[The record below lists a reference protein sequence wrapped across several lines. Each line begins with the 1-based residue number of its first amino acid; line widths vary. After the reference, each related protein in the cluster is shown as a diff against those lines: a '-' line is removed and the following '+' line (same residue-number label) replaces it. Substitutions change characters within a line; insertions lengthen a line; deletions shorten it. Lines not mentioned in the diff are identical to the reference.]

1 MAVSVLVSGGA
12 VVTGKRSS
20 RARATHAQV
29 AERRAKA
36 VRMKV
41 SGARLEDIATALGYS
56 NPNHVS
62 VDIRRALAANLR
74 EQSAATEEYIAI
86 EMLRLDELLYAVWE
100 EAMAGSPRHVELGV
114 RIVEARRR
122 LFPTQQVVALTTVE
136 SEILRLEQEL
146 ATRGRLL
153 PGDQAGPAEEA
164 P

>member
-1 MAVSVLVSGGA
+1 MQLPHDRGDAVSGP
-12 VVTGKRSS
+12 KRSS

-41 SGARLEDIATALGYS
+41 SGARLEDIATALGYGS
-56 NPNHVS
+56 ANHVS
-62 VDIRRALAANLR
+62 VDIRRALAANVR

-86 EMLRLDELLYAVWE
+86 EQLRLDELLCAVWE

-122 LFPTQQVVALTTVE
+122 LFPQQQVVALTTVE
-136 SEILRLEQEL
+136 SEILRLENEL
-146 ATRGRLL
+146 AARQLA
-153 PGDQAGPAEEA
+153 PGGEIEESE
-164 P
+164 

>member
-1 MAVSVLVSGGA
+1 MSGP
-12 VVTGKRSS
+12 KRSS
-20 RARATHAQV
+20 RSRAAGAVV

-41 SGARLEDIATALGYS
+41 SGARLEDIAAALGYNS
-56 NPNHVS
+56 VNHVS
-62 VDIRRALAANLR
+62 VDIKRALAANLR

-86 EMLRLDELLYAVWE
+86 EMLRLDELLFAVWE

-136 SEILRLEQEL
+136 SEILRLESEL
-146 ATRGRLL
+146 AARRPVTGEIE
-153 PGDQAGPAEEA
+153 AE
-164 P
+164 

>member
-1 MAVSVLVSGGA
+1 MARAVYLPRRGG
-12 VVTGKRSS
+12 TDMTGGKRSS

-41 SGARLEDIATALGYS
+41 SGARLEDIANALGYGS
-56 NPNHVS
+56 ANHVS
-62 VDIRRALAANLR
+62 VDIRRALAANVR

-86 EMLRLDELLYAVWE
+86 EQLRLDELLYAVWE

-122 LFPTQQVVALTTVE
+122 LFPQQQVVALTTVE
-136 SEILRLEQEL
+136 SEILRLENEL
-146 ATRGRLL
+146 ATRQLAVG
-153 PGDQAGPAEEA
+153 GEIEESG
-164 P
+164 